1 MKETPFNGPYRYWL
15 RQIVEATKIPR
26 DKRHDAKVLHR
37 ATMLAHAY
45 ANAAL
50 NGAPPPPP
58 PEVKGQQ
65 DLFAERDGTT
75 LGSEEVPRGS
85 N

>member
-15 RQIVEATKIPR
+15 RQIADATTIPR
-26 DKRHDAKVLHR
+26 ESRKDVKVLHR
-37 ATMLAHAY
+37 AAMLAHAY

-58 PEVKGQQ
+58 PDVKGQL
-65 DLFAERDGTT
+65 DLFATGDGTK
-75 LGSEEVPRGS
+75 LGTEEVPRGT